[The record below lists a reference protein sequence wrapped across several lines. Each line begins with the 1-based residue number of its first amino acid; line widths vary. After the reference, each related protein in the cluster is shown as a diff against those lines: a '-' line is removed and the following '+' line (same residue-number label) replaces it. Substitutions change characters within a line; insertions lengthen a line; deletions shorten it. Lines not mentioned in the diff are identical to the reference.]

1 MYNDKFNTLDKKT
14 WNLKTIKEEEHSIS
28 INSSIE
34 DEIKFLNEL
43 KHLIELKVKE
53 LNQESI
59 LNKI

>member
-14 WNLKTIKEEEHSIS
+14 WNLKTIKEEEHSVC

-59 LNKI
+59 